1 MSDNI
6 SLFPETPKEHVQYS
20 QVECERCHQMSE
32 GYYTLSHL
40 TKGLWVRCKNCGNHA
55 RSFIPCLNLPWI
67 PSKAFIKVV
76 GKEEAIKQAKEAER
90 THGQSQTAIKNKV
103 NSESSTP
110 LEIPETKFY
119 CDAGTANN
127 GQKGK
132 QETIVVIANQK
143 GEVVFEKHI
152 GDYSNN
158 EGEILGIIAS
168 LKEFVKDEPI
178 SVLSDSNVAVN
189 WANRGWTTVNEKN
202 YKKGKLTE
210 RHKKYIQMAN
220 ELLIKTKSVVS
231 WIPRE
236 ENLAGHYIEKKYKL

>member
-6 SLFPETPKEHVQYS
+6 SLFPDPPKAPDQYD

-55 RSFIPCLNLPWI
+55 RSFFPGLNLPWI

-76 GKEEAIKQAKEAER
+76 GKEEAMRQAKEAER
-90 THGQSQTAIKNKV
+90 TRGRSQTTIENKV
-103 NSESSTP
+103 SSEPKIP
-110 LEIPETKFY
+110 LEMPETKFY

-127 GQKGK
+127 GQKGNQK
-132 QETIVVIANQK
+132 TIIVVANEK
-143 GEVVFEKHI
+143 GDVVLEKHI

-168 LKEFVKDEPI
+168 LKEFAKDDPI
-178 SVLSDSNVAVN
+178 SVLSDSSVAVN
-189 WANRGWTTVNEKN
+189 WANRGWTLTNEKS
-202 YKKGKLTE
+202 YKKGQLSE
-210 RHKKYIQMAN
+210 RHKKYILMAN
-220 ELLIKTKSVVS
+220 ELLTKTKSVIS

-236 ENLAGHYIEKKYKL
+236 ENLAGHYIEEKYKL

>member
-1 MSDNI
+1 MTNLDF
-6 SLFPETPKEHVQYS
+6 FPELNKSNIVYD

-55 RSFIPCLNLPWI
+55 RSFTPGLNLPWI

-76 GKEEAIKQAKEAER
+76 GKEEAMKQAQEAER
-90 THGQSQTAIKNKV
+90 THGRSQTTIENTV
-103 NSESSTP
+103 NPEPKTP
-110 LEIPETKFY
+110 LETPETKFY

-127 GQKGK
+127 GQKGNQK
-132 QETIVVIANQK
+132 TIVVIADEK
-143 GEVVFEKHI
+143 GNVVFEKHI

-168 LKEFVKDEPI
+168 LKEFAKDKPI

-189 WANRGWTTVNEKN
+189 WANRGWTPTNEKN
-202 YKKGKLTE
+202 YKKGKLTD
-210 RHKKYIQMAN
+210 RHKKYIQMAK
-220 ELLIKTKSVVS
+220 ELLDKTKSVVS

-236 ENLAGHYIEKKYKL
+236 ENLAGHYIEEKYKL

>member
-6 SLFPETPKEHVQYS
+6 SLFPEPPKADVRYD
-20 QVECERCHQMSE
+20 QVECERCHQMSD

-55 RSFIPCLNLPWI
+55 RSFVPGLNLTWI

-90 THGQSQTAIKNKV
+90 TRGQNQTIIENKV
-103 NSESSTP
+103 NPESKIS
-110 LEIPETKFY
+110 LELPETKFY

-127 GQKGK
+127 GQRGNQK
-132 QETIVVIANQK
+132 TIIVIANNK

-168 LKEFVKDEPI
+168 LKEFAKDKSI

-189 WANRGWTTVNEKN
+189 WANRGWTPTNEKN
-202 YKKGKLTE
+202 FNKGKLNE

-220 ELLIKTKSVVS
+220 ELLVETKSVVS

-236 ENLAGHYIEKKYKL
+236 ENLAGHYIEETYKL